1 MAQGLLARE
10 TINEFGEFR
19 AYLRTDRGELAFE
32 AFREDDGRAW
42 LLRIPLAA
50 RYALSTLLREG
61 GPMLADDSSDAGNA
75 RVLRQVSI
83 GPADQLAAV
92 LIAQGEERAF
102 ALWRREQLHSGWS
115 WTIDVVVVP
124 LELARRVC
132 GLVQQVVDRLTS
144 PQ

>member
-1 MAQGLLARE
+1 M
-10 TINEFGEFR
+10 
-19 AYLRTDRGELAFE
+19 
-32 AFREDDGRAW
+32 
-42 LLRIPLAA
+42 
-50 RYALSTLLREG
+50 
-61 GPMLADDSSDAGNA
+61 
-75 RVLRQVSI
+75 
-83 GPADQLAAV
+83 
-92 LIAQGEERAF
+92 LIAQGDERAF